1 MANPGSLDEF
11 GRIARYLAPLAAD
24 FDGARGLLDDVAV
37 LTPETV
43 GPGLVVTADALVE
56 AVHFLATDPPES
68 VARKAL
74 RVNLS
79 DLASKGAVPKVY
91 FLTLMLPARLDE
103 DWLSAF
109 AEGLRQDQE
118 AFGIRLAGGD
128 STATSGPLGISITAM
143 GSAPATGAPSRAG
156 AKAGDDLYV
165 SGTIGDG
172 YLGLLA
178 ATGRLLG
185 EGAEILLNRYQLPE
199 PRLVLGRAVSGLV
212 TASMDISDGLI
223 ADLEHLA
230 SASGVDAEVDTPSI
244 PVSAPA
250 IDWLAEAPD
259 RMLDLL
265 TGGDDYEL
273 LFSADRSQREAMA
286 EAAEQTGTMVTRI
299 GRIVKGGGAVRLLD
313 SMGDPVPIPDRTGYR
328 HS

>member
-37 LTPETV
+37 LTPDTV
-43 GPGLVVTADALVE
+43 GPGLIVTADALVE
-56 AVHFLATDPPES
+56 AIHFLATDPPES

-91 FLTLMLPARLDE
+91 FLTLMLPERLDE
-103 DWLSAF
+103 GWLASF
-109 AEGLRQDQE
+109 SEGLRQDQE

-128 STATSGPLGISITAM
+128 STATSGPLAISITAM
-143 GSAPATGAPSRAG
+143 GSAPETGAPSRAG
-156 AKAGDDLYV
+156 AKTGDDIYV

-178 ATGRLLG
+178 ATGRLVG
-185 EGAEILLNRYQLPE
+185 EGAEMVLERYRLPE
-199 PRLVLGRAVSGLV
+199 PRLALGRAVTGLV

-223 ADLEHLA
+223 ADLVHLA
-230 SASGVDAEVDTPSI
+230 SASCVDAEIDAPAV

-250 IDWLAEAPD
+250 VDWLAEAPD

-273 LFSADRSQREAMA
+273 LFTADRSHRESLD
-286 EAAEQTGTMVTRI
+286 EVSEQTGTALTRI
-299 GRIVKGGGAVRLLD
+299 GRIVSGSGHVRILD
-313 SMGDPVPIPDRTGYR
+313 SAGELVPLPSQTGYR